1 MAGMTAGLGA
11 DAAAL
16 AAVAALVGL
25 AWVAGSAI
33 LGAAPAAERLGMGV
47 LCLTGAA
54 WLVMLQPLAGVSI
67 VGEPWALRALIVA
80 ALAAGLARRPPLR
93 PPGYAVGPAV
103 AIVAAGLVVSAAAWL
118 VPGDDYPAR
127 YTDVLW
133 HEGWIR
139 QLVGGGNA
147 PGGVY
152 ADVPNAYPWL
162 EHALAALVMSA
173 GGLAMTPTLI
183 AVEAL
188 MLLALGT
195 GTWLLAIE
203 LELDPAAAA
212 WAAVLATAGGG
223 IGWVEAG
230 GPAAVL
236 TASPADPSTTP
247 AGLLGFQ
254 RGISHYGG
262 DLLLSPA
269 PTPAL
274 GNIPPAMPREL
285 GLALVPLAVWA
296 AVRAAHR
303 SAPRWWALAGT
314 AAGLAFLASPVAGIV
329 AAFAGLAV
337 AAAHRSRAAW
347 VAIPP
352 LVGVAGVWLGPLAWH
367 TADLGGLVNT
377 TRGRP
382 IEPTAAQALVAI
394 AVLLV
399 LAALGAGLAARSR
412 AIDRR
417 ALTAVTAGL
426 IVPALAAAA
435 VPGLDA
441 VPAVTRLLHYLPAAA
456 LGLALPAGVAAAW
469 LVGRARGKG
478 RILAAVAIA
487 VVAAASAAT
496 ASAGMVEVLHRSGE
510 HPLLR
515 CDEPLGGPDAGTIA
529 VVGAP
534 NGPAPS
540 DPLALTVFARTG
552 APLLYISR
560 PRIRFPDI
568 YLHIPAQAPRFFA
581 LRAIDIGRPAP
592 ADVTRV
598 LEPATDTTPP
608 GFAAAGSCRVG
619 TVADGRYRT
628 VPYRWF
634 VRG

>member
-1 MAGMTAGLGA
+1 MGA
-11 DAAAL
+11 PAL
-16 AAVAALVGL
+16 VVALVAAL
-25 AWVAGSAI
+25 
-33 LGAAPAAERLGMGV
+33 
-47 LCLTGAA
+47 
-54 WLVMLQPLAGVSI
+54 
-67 VGEPWALRALIVA
+67 
-80 ALAAGLARRPPLR
+80 LARRPPLR
-93 PPGYAVGPAV
+93 PSGYAVGPAV
-103 AIVAAGLVVSAAAWL
+103 AIVAAGLIVSAAAWL

-127 YTDVLW
+127 YTDILW

-183 AVEAL
+183 AVEAV

-195 GTWLLAIE
+195 GTWLLAVE
-203 LELDPAAAA
+203 LELEPAAAA

-223 IGWVEAG
+223 IGWLAAG

-236 TASPADPSTTP
+236 TASRADPSTTP
-247 AGLLGFQ
+247 ADLLRFQ
-254 RGISHYGG
+254 RGIGHYGG

-285 GLALVPLAVWA
+285 GLALVPLAAWA

-303 SAPRWWALAGT
+303 SAPRWWALAGA

-329 AAFAGLAV
+329 AAFTGLAV

-352 LVGVAGVWLGPLAWH
+352 MIGVTGVWLGPLAWH

-394 AVLLV
+394 AVLV
-399 LAALGAGLAARSR
+399 VLGAVGAVLAARSR

-417 ALTAVTAGL
+417 ALAAVTAGL
-426 IVPALAAAA
+426 IAPALAAAA
-435 VPGLDA
+435 APGLDA
-441 VPAVTRLLHYLPAAA
+441 VPALTRAAPLPPGRRARPRAPGRPRG
-456 LGLALPAGVAAAW
+456 GLARRAGAGEGADPRRGGDR
-469 LVGRARGKG
+469 GRRDGLGRDGLGGHGRG
-478 RILAAVAIA
+478 APPT
-487 VVAAASAAT
+487 AASIRCFGAT
-496 ASAGMVEVLHRSGE
+496 S
-510 HPLLR
+510 
-515 CDEPLGGPDAGTIA
+515 PLGGSGGGTIA
-529 VVGAP
+529 VVGSP

-568 YLHIPAQAPRFFA
+568 FLHIPAQAPRFFA
-581 LRAIDIGRPAP
+581 LRAIDVGRPAP

-598 LEPATDTTPP
+598 LAPATDAAPP
-608 GFAAAGSCRVG
+608 GFVAAGSCQVG
-619 TVADGRYRT
+619 TVVDGSYRT
-628 VPYRWF
+628 LPYRWY

>member
-1 MAGMTAGLGA
+1 MARMTAGLGA

-25 AWVAGSAI
+25 AWIAGSAI

-47 LCLTGAA
+47 LCLAGAA

-67 VGEPWALRALIVA
+67 VGEPWALRALVVALVA
-80 ALAAGLARRPPLR
+80 ALLARRPPLR
-93 PPGYAVGPAV
+93 PSGYAVGPAV
-103 AIVAAGLVVSAAAWL
+103 AIVTAGLIVSAAAWL

-127 YTDVLW
+127 STDILW

-188 MLLALGT
+188 TLLALGT
-195 GTWLLAIE
+195 GTWLLAVE
-203 LELDPAAAA
+203 LELEPAAAA

-223 IGWVEAG
+223 IGWVAAG

-236 TASPADPSTTP
+236 TTSAADPSTTP

-254 RGISHYGG
+254 RGIGHYSG

-285 GLALVPLAVWA
+285 GLALVPLVAWA

-303 SAPRWWALAGT
+303 SAPRWWAVAGAT
-314 AAGLAFLASPVAGIV
+314 AGLAFLASPVAGIV
-329 AAFAGLAV
+329 AAFTGLAV

-352 LVGVAGVWLGPLAWH
+352 MIGVTGVWLGPLAWH
-367 TADLGGLVNT
+367 AADLGGLVNT

-394 AVLLV
+394 AVLV
-399 LAALGAGLAARSR
+399 VLGAVGAVLAARSR

-417 ALTAVTAGL
+417 ALAAVTAGL
-426 IVPALAAAA
+426 ILPAIAAAA
-435 VPGLDA
+435 APGLDA
-441 VPAVTRLLHYLPAAA
+441 VPALTRLLHYLPAAA
-456 LGLALPAGVAAAW
+456 LGLALPAGIAAAW
-469 LVGRARGKG
+469 LVGWARGRG
-478 RILAAVAIA
+478 RILTAAAIA
-487 VVAAASAAT
+487 IVATASAAT
-496 ASAGMVEVLHRSGE
+496 ASAGMVEVLHHSGE
-510 HPLLR
+510 HPVLR
-515 CDEPLGGPDAGTIA
+515 CDIGLGRSGAGTIA

-534 NGPAPS
+534 DGPAPS

-552 APLLYISR
+552 APLLYITR
-560 PRIRFPDI
+560 PRIRFPDTF
-568 YLHIPAQAPRFFA
+568 LHIPAQAPRFFA
-581 LRAIDIGRPAP
+581 LRAIDVGRPAP
-592 ADVTRV
+592 ANVTRV
-598 LEPATDTTPP
+598 LAPATDAAPP
-608 GFAAAGSCRVG
+608 GFVAAGSCQVG
-619 TVADGRYRT
+619 TVVDGRYRT
-628 VPYRWF
+628 LPYRWL

>member
-47 LCLTGAA
+47 LCLAGAA

-67 VGEPWALRALIVA
+67 VGEPWALRALVVA
-80 ALAAGLARRPPLR
+80 FVAVLLARRPPLL
-93 PPGYAVGPAV
+93 PTGFAAGPAA

-162 EHALAALVMSA
+162 EHAVAALVMSA
-173 GGLAMTPTLI
+173 GGLGMTPTLI
-183 AVEAL
+183 AVEAV

-195 GTWLLAIE
+195 GTWLLAVE
-203 LELDPAAAA
+203 LELGPAAAA

-223 IGWVEAG
+223 IGWLEAG
-230 GPAAVL
+230 GPAAVI

-247 AGLLGFQ
+247 SGLMGFQ
-254 RGISHYGG
+254 RGIGHYGG

-274 GNIPPAMPREL
+274 GNIPPALPREL

-303 SAPRWWALAGT
+303 SEPRWWALAGS

-329 AAFAGLAV
+329 AAFTGLAV
-337 AAAHRSRAAW
+337 AAAHRSRASW
-347 VAIPP
+347 IAIPAM
-352 LVGVAGVWLGPLAWH
+352 VVVTGVWLGPLGWH
-367 TADLGGLVNT
+367 AADLGGLVNT

-382 IEPTAAQALVAI
+382 IEPTAAQVLVAI

-399 LAALGAGLAARSR
+399 LGAVGVGLAARSR
-412 AIDRR
+412 ALDRR
-417 ALTAVTAGL
+417 ALAAVTAGL
-426 IVPALAAAA
+426 IAPALAAAA
-435 VPGLDA
+435 VPGLDG
-441 VPAVTRLLHYLPAAA
+441 VPALTRALHYLPLAA
-456 LGLALPAGVAAAW
+456 LGLALPAGLAAAW
-469 LVGRARGKG
+469 LVERVRGRRRA
-478 RILAAVAIA
+478 LAAAAIA
-487 VVAAASAAT
+487 VVATASAAT

-510 HPLLR
+510 HPVLR
-515 CDEPLGGPDAGTIA
+515 CDTPLGGSGGGTIA

-534 NGPAPS
+534 DGPAPS

-560 PRIRFPDI
+560 PRIRFPDV
-568 YLHIPAQAPRFFA
+568 YLHIPPQAPRFFA
-581 LRAIDIGRPAP
+581 LRAIDVGRPAP

-598 LEPATDTTPP
+598 LAPVTDAAPP
-608 GFAAAGSCRVG
+608 GFSAAGSCRVG
-619 TVADGRYRT
+619 TVADGRSRT
-628 VPYRWF
+628 LPYRWF
-634 VRG
+634 VRR